1 MNDIFNQDELS
12 AEDLAILQAFDE
24 MDMGSWEGESA
35 QKDTSTQAPGEEEAS
50 EKFLMPEEMLALFV
64 GEADEDITT
73 IRRTLQQLEPDDHL
87 DAAHLQV
94 IQRAAH
100 KLKGT
105 SGAIGCMAMSTIA
118 RHLEDL
124 VKQIINGTIVPF
136 IGLNALVQT
145 AHALEKT
152 LISLV
157 TKAVVCLLNLRQ
169 SIKRS
174 I

>member
-12 AEDLAILQAFDE
+12 TEDLAILQAFDE
-24 MDMGSWEGESA
+24 MDMGSWEEEGA
-35 QKDTSTQAPGEEEAS
+35 QKETSTQAPGEEEAS
-50 EKFLMPEEMLALFV
+50 EKFLTPEEMLALFV

-152 LISLV
+152 LISFV
-157 TKAVVCLLNLRQ
+157 TNGEE
-169 SIKRS
+169 I
-174 I
+174 